1 MKKALK
7 TKAVDVLTQQ
17 PNKKRFLTSKAANFI
32 FMVLLF
38 STVLFAL
45 PTFAAPAAGGSEALN
60 TAKTL
65 LAKAAQAGGG
75 LWAIWGLVQ
84 LGMSIKD
91 HNGPGIQGAIWQI
104 IGGGIV
110 IAAGVAI
117 SSMSLDFSA

>member
-17 PNKKRFLTSKAANFI
+17 PNKNRFLTSKAANFI

-45 PTFAAPAAGGSEALN
+45 PTFAAGGDALT
-60 TAKTL
+60 TAKNL

-110 IAAGVAI
+110 IAAGTAI
-117 SSMSLDFSA
+117 SVMDLTFTV

>member
-1 MKKALK
+1 MKYLSERPER
-7 TKAVDVLTQQ
+7 TER
-17 PNKKRFLTSKAANFI
+17 KRFLTGKTVN
-32 FMVLLF
+32 LLVITAVF
-38 STVLFAL
+38 SVFVFAL
-45 PTFAAPAAGGSEALN
+45 PIFAADGGDALN

>member
-1 MKKALK
+1 MISERKKE
-7 TKAVDVLTQQ
+7 
-17 PNKKRFLTSKAANFI
+17 RFLTSKLMN
-32 FMVLLF
+32 FMVVF
-38 STVLFAL
+38 VIMIGFVLVTNCYADAL
-45 PTFAAPAAGGSEALN
+45 D
-60 TAKTL
+60 TAKSL
-65 LAKAAQAGGG
+65 LSKACLAGGG
-75 LWAIWGLVQ
+75 LWAVWGLVM